1 MANIEWV
8 WHAMTPPDFPPW
20 MPHLAASPMQMPL
33 ALPSYLAELAL
44 HRPHAAGSLAN
55 DPGSPGLEVSSV
67 GQEVLGLLDDGATLV
82 VVHVIWWYRCVLEE

>member
-8 WHAMTPPDFPPW
+8 WHTMTPPDFTPL
-20 MPHLAASPMQMPL
+20 MQHLAAFPVHMPL

-44 HRPHAAGSLAN
+44 HTPHAVGSFAN

-67 GQEVLGLLDDGATLV
+67 DQEVLGLLDDGATLV
-82 VVHVIWWYRCVLEE
+82 VVHVKIGRAHV